1 MYNLEKGYLCFDLY
15 GFAILK
21 QYNPDLPVFSNPI
34 FRKAVDLGMNED
46 FLIGMAN
53 ESPFNKYA
61 FAYNSPAFEYP
72 FIAKMLRGTA
82 DNIICKKLLD
92 KQIELTLSSDNKYF
106 TSNVNDPNTLKAR
119 AYELI
124 RFLDLECD

>member
-1 MYNLEKGYLCFDLY
+1 MIGSGEDEDKIKNTIKYL
-15 GFAILK
+15 GIENQAILMGYRSDI
-21 QYNPDLPVFSNPI
+21 QNIMAQLDLVVLSS
-34 FRKAVDLGMNED
+34 L
-46 FLIGMAN
+46 
-53 ESPFNKYA
+53 YA

-72 FIAKMLRGTA
+72 FIAMMLRGTA

-92 KQIELTLSSDNKYF
+92 KQIELTISSDNKYF
-106 TSNVNDPNTLKAR
+106 ISNVNDPNTLKAR